1 LIGIVG
7 DLQSYTASLKG
18 ATIVSSSNQ
27 LLDLNNQTGSQNS
40 INNLTSA
47 VTSSIL
53 TTIYDIQSYTASL
66 KGAAIVSSSQQI
78 TNYYKFAETASAN
91 TFYGNQTING
101 RLGLDVSTPDTN
113 TKLHIADTANGYV
126 GIRLSGSGDYTGTDW
141 TLYASSDSAPSA
153 NDFIGIQN
161 NSTTDGGVINYK
173 LKVYK
178 DGNVNIPNG
187 NLVMGTSGKGIDFSA
202 TSNSFSGSMTSELLN
217 DYEEGTW
224 TPVITDLTND
234 ATMDGTY
241 TRGSYI
247 KIGKQVTVRGY
258 ILTTSL
264 GSVTGNV
271 KIKGLPFTNGGG
283 FASLGGGS
291 IGTASGLNITAGHSV
306 HISTPI
312 GENHLGLN
320 VGDAATGTTE
330 MTAAEWSADGQIQML
345 ATYFVD

>member
-1 LIGIVG
+1 MALVLSGSIDISGSMTATTILI
-7 DLQSYTASLKG
+7 SSPG
-18 ATIVSSSNQ
+18 AAGMVSSSAQ
-27 LLDLNNQTGSQNS
+27 ITELAPLM
-40 INNLTSA
+40 A
-47 VTSSIL
+47 
-53 TTIYDIQSYTASL
+53 YTASL

-91 TFYGNQTING
+91 TFYGNQSISGSLNVGVGTS
-101 RLGLDVSTPDTN
+101 DN
-113 TKLHIADTANGYV
+113 TVGDLFVDTANKTVYV
-126 GIRLSGSGDYTGTDW
+126 GRQSSTSGDNTIFAVRNRLNTVNAFYVD
-141 TLYASSDSAPSA
+141 P
-153 NDFIGIQN
+153 
-161 NSTTDGGVINYK
+161 GGVGAVQMTGSLEVTRGVK
-173 LKVYK
+173 LGTAT
-178 DGNVNIPNG
+178 GNVEVIG
-187 NLVMGTSGKGIDFSA
+187 NLVMSTAGNGIDFSA
-202 TSNSFSGSMTSELLN
+202 TANSAGTMTSELLN

-224 TPVITDLTND
+224 TPVIGDLIPND

-271 KIKGLPFTNGGG
+271 KIKGLPFTNGSG
-283 FASLGGGS
+283 FANLGGGS
-291 IGTASGLNITAGHSV
+291 IGTASSLNITAGHSV

-312 GENHLGLN
+312 GANYLGLN
-320 VGDAATGTTE
+320 VGDDAGGTTE

>member
-1 LIGIVG
+1 MALELSGSINISGSMTATTIIVSAPG
-7 DLQSYTASLKG
+7 APGMVSSSAQITELAPLMAYTASLK
-18 ATIVSSSNQ
+18 T
-27 LLDLNNQTGSQNS
+27 
-40 INNLTSA
+40 
-47 VTSSIL
+47 
-53 TTIYDIQSYTASL
+53 
-66 KGAAIVSSSQQI
+66 AAIVSSSQQI
-78 TNYYKFAETASAN
+78 ENYFTFARTGSAN
-91 TFYGNQTING
+91 TFYGNQTITG
-101 RLGLDVSTPDTN
+101 SLF
-113 TKLHIADTANGYV
+113 I
-126 GIRLSGSGDYTGTDW
+126 SGSGGNPSQVIQIIRDTLGNGTVVEEGNMAI
-141 TLYASSDSAPSA
+141 TILSAPGQTKLAMGASNA
-153 NDFIGIQN
+153 GNYGYIQAMQDGTSWN
-161 NSTTDGGVINYK
+161 NRSLTLQPRGGDVTIS
-173 LKVYK
+173 
-178 DGNVNIPNG
+178 NG
-187 NLVMGTSGKGIDFSA
+187 NLVIGTSGKGIDFSA

-312 GENHLGLN
+312 GANYLGLN
-320 VGDAATGTTE
+320 VGDDATGTTE